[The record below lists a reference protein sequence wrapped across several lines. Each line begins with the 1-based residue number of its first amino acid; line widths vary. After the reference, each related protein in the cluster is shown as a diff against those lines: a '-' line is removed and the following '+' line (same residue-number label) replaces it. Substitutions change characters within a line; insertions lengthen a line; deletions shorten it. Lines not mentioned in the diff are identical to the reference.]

1 MSKTFHLAS
10 LPPGT
15 STCGKV
21 YSLGTLLSFPVSW
34 PVNSLSIKGH
44 SASLYG
50 VVRSCTVVHKAPNA
64 QLPPALFSSLMV
76 SSCGCRLLHPASLAS
91 LLFLEYVDSVL
102 PWGLCSKALPSESGT
117 ANSLISYLPL
127 FKCHH
132 LSDHTMENCSPSAV
146 TLRSSSTFPFFCR
159 TSSF

>member
-21 YSLGTLLSFPVSW
+21 YSLGTLLSFPASW

-76 SSCGCRLLHPASLAS
+76 SSCGCRLYPASLAS
-91 LLFLEYVDSVL
+91 FLFLEYVDSVL
-102 PWGLCSKALPSESGT
+102 PWGLCSKALPSEVARPAPSSPT
-117 ANSLISYLPL
+117 CLYSNVIIS
-127 FKCHH
+127 
-132 LSDHTMENCSPSAV
+132 V
-146 TLRSSSTFPFFCR
+146 TTLWKTVAPVL
-159 TSSF
+159 

>member
-1 MSKTFHLAS
+1 MTFIKTYIKNLPSRQPPSRDFHLWKS
-10 LPPGT
+10 LF
-15 STCGKV
+15 
-21 YSLGTLLSFPVSW
+21 LGTLLSFPASW
-34 PVNSLSIKGH
+34 PVNSLFIKGH
-44 SASLYG
+44 SASLHG

-76 SSCGCRLLHPASLAS
+76 SSCGCRLYPASLAS

-117 ANSLISYLPL
+117 ASSLISYLPL

-132 LSDHTMENCSPSAV
+132 LSDHTMENCSPGAV
-146 TLRSSSTFPFFCR
+146 TLLFLLHFSLFL
-159 TSSF
+159 